1 VTGLLLMGWLVLTAC
16 GDGSTLGPREQASR
30 RTQWLVEVAP
40 EGMTEA
46 VVLDSAFW
54 TPAALL
60 PTGNDAVLEVE
71 GPFVIRLRNTG
82 DTALTLRYDLRFL
95 DDGGF
100 LVDRF
105 IPFGQPVSLPP
116 GQVVLQDGTFV
127 IRSTPDI
134 GRFGLVTMQIVAR
147 LSLPSP

>member
-1 VTGLLLMGWLVLTAC
+1 
-16 GDGSTLGPREQASR
+16 
-30 RTQWLVEVAP
+30 
-40 EGMTEA
+40 MTEA